1 MEFGATLDLL
11 RAGALM
17 VRQADRSRYSWVA
30 LRTGYPAGIAV
41 NVNTALSFRV
51 PEGTVVPFA
60 PYFQVMR
67 LDGTVECWT
76 PSHADLLAADWIE
89 VR

>member
-1 MEFGATLDLL
+1 
-11 RAGALM
+11 M
-17 VRQADRSRYSWVA
+17 VRQADRYRYSWVA

-41 NVNTALSFRV
+41 NANTALSFRV

-67 LDGTVECWT
+67 LDGVVETWGK
-76 PSHADLLAADWIE
+76 SDADILASDWVE
-89 VR
+89 VK